1 MAGEIE
7 AEKKKQES
15 QAKREMY
22 LSPLLSPLP
31 PTHFTAQ
38 LTPSQPASF
47 LRALLPSQHGPR
59 PTLLGPRRHQLP
71 LAHGA
76 RQARAR

>member
-22 LSPLLSPLP
+22 LSPPLSIPSSLP
-31 PTHFTAQ
+31 QT
-38 LTPSQPASF
+38 TP
-47 LRALLPSQHGPR
+47 QHN
-59 PTLLGPRRHQLP
+59 
-71 LAHGA
+71 
-76 RQARAR
+76 

>member
-22 LSPLLSPLP
+22 VCSPPY
-31 PTHFTAQ
+31 TT
-38 LTPSQPASF
+38 SQ
-47 LRALLPSQHGPR
+47 
-59 PTLLGPRRHQLP
+59 
-71 LAHGA
+71 
-76 RQARAR
+76 RQQ